1 MAFTD
6 VSLLAHGGH
15 SRCICGR
22 KESCIHYLYL
32 EHHPPCLIWC
42 KPGSTR
48 APCPAPQCQS
58 ATLGV
63 KDTESPNLGAIYS
76 CGQSKPLN
84 IPSFLLLS
92 TKPNLSLQDIPVT
105 QRRVKQVTPRPSFLF

>member
-1 MAFTD
+1 MYPLSVPGAPP
-6 VSLLAHGGH
+6 SLLNLVQARLHKSSLPCTPMPVCH
-15 SRCICGR
+15 SRREG
-22 KESCIHYLYL
+22 
-32 EHHPPCLIWC
+32 HP
-42 KPGSTR
+42 
-48 APCPAPQCQS
+48 
-58 ATLGV
+58 
-63 KDTESPNLGAIYS
+63 ESPNLGAIYS